1 MCCFNMVIVMVGV
14 VLRELLAKAGT
25 EDESVFDF
33 FSRRAG
39 DEVCVSVMFLT
50 PFQTLCSPLKGLSNH
65 VFESVIASSKN
76 ICSKNH
82 ELIGLV

>member
-39 DEVCVSVMFLT
+39 DEVCVSVMILT
-50 PFQTLCSPLKGLSNH
+50 P
-65 VFESVIASSKN
+65 
-76 ICSKNH
+76 
-82 ELIGLV
+82 